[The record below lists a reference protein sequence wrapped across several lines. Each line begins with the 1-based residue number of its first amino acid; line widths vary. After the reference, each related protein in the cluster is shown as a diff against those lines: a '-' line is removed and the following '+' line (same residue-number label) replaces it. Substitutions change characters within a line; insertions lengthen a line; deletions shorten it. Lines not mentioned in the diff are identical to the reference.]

1 MFRTHN
7 ITTGINRQHHENTTF
22 DNLPFTEQ
30 LTHPFL
36 RSINQIISARAHAK
50 TSLRNF
56 NMATQRARLSFQKV
70 GSYICLYYIISN
82 WELEEHPLR
91 QGELFLSFKHLAGT
105 WDTNEIHP
113 EFWLSLWKGLETA
126 TPYANT
132 SISFWSPTSW
142 YPNTRGP
149 WANRRNQSLEP
160 RRMFGRWPGLHWHG
174 YHVVAK
180 SCQSHRIF
188 LEFIECRENSTPWNV
203 TGSLSTVFP
212 MIHGERFH
220 STKRDTRTWK
230 NQAQTTPRCVV
241 IYKHFLWCL

>member
-70 GSYICLYYIISN
+70 GSYICLYYITSN
-82 WELEEHPLR
+82 WELEERPLR
-91 QGELFLSFKHLAGT
+91 QGELFLSFNLLAGT

-126 TPYANT
+126 MLYANT
-132 SISFWSPTSW
+132 SWYLSGHPHLDIPTPAVHGQIDEIKAWSQ
-142 YPNTRGP
+142 GGC
-149 WANRRNQSLEP
+149 LE
-160 RRMFGRWPGLHWHG
+160 GEGLYWHG
-174 YHVVAK
+174 
-180 SCQSHRIF
+180 
-188 LEFIECRENSTPWNV
+188 WN
-203 TGSLSTVFP
+203 
-212 MIHGERFH
+212 
-220 STKRDTRTWK
+220 
-230 NQAQTTPRCVV
+230 
-241 IYKHFLWCL
+241 